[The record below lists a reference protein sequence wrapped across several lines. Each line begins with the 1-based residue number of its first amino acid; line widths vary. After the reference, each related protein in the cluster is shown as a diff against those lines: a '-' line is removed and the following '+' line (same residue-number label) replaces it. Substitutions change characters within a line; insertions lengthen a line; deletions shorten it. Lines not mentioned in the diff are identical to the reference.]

1 VPDDYRECP
10 MCGEGMRRQEREQV
24 IRIPGTTEVKKQIVH
39 EWICMECDHF
49 EEAGSR
55 GDDERE

>member
-1 VPDDYRECP
+1 